1 MKKILSIALFSVLLT
16 GCGHH
21 YRKNQEKN
29 PSQFTLGQV
38 QLKIKKGM
46 SQTAVAQ
53 ALGAP
58 NIVTKDSD
66 GQEAWVYDKMSTS
79 VEYYNS
85 SGGFWLVIVGGDGS
99 RGAATQNQNTLTVVI
114 KFDERGNVQNV
125 TYHSSR
131 Y

>member
-1 MKKILSIALFSVLLT
+1 MKKILLFIAMASLITS
-16 GCGHH
+16 CGHR
-21 YRKNQEKN
+21 YRKNQDQN
-29 PSQFTLGQV
+29 GQNFTLGQV

-53 ALGAP
+53 SLGSP
-58 NIVTKDSD
+58 NIVTQDSD
-66 GQEAWVYDKMSTS
+66 GQQAWIYDKMSSS

-85 SGGFWLVIVGGDGS
+85 SGGFWLILVGGGGS
-99 RGAATQNQNTLTVVI
+99 RGAATTTQNTLTVVI
-114 KFDERGNVQNV
+114 KFDESEKVQNV

>member
-1 MKKILSIALFSVLLT
+1 MKTVILAAILSVLCFS
-16 GCGHH
+16 CGHR
-21 YRKNQEKN
+21 YRKDQAKN

-46 SQTAVAQ
+46 SQTEVAQ
-53 ALGAP
+53 ALGSP
-58 NIVTKDSD
+58 NIVTQDSD
-66 GQEAWVYDKMSTS
+66 GQQAWVYDKMSQS

-85 SGGFWLVIVGGDGS
+85 SGGFWLVIVGGGGE
-99 RGAATQNQNTLTVVI
+99 RGGATTSQNTLTVVI
-114 KFDERGNVQNV
+114 KFNDKSQVDNV